1 MEFLTL
7 RKGTLVGESTQRPVH
22 LRGLAVGGWLNTENF
37 INGYAG
43 NHTSWV
49 RALREEL
56 GPERAEAFLEA
67 LLENFFTEE
76 DVAYLRGLGANVIR
90 LPFHWSY
97 AEGEGVRYLDRAVA
111 WARAQGVYLILDLH
125 AVPGWQ
131 NPGWHSD
138 NPYGVSLF
146 WEEPHHQT
154 RVIALWEALADRYRD
169 EPAVAGYDLLNEPYA
184 PENGPVLE
192 FFRRLI
198 RAVRA
203 VDRRH
208 LLFVEGNRYARDFR
222 GFEALLEED
231 EGLVFSSHNYMPPT
245 HEGARFPGWME
256 IQGERVYVDEA
267 WVERFHL
274 EGNRFF
280 HERDLP
286 CYVGE
291 FGALYDAPYDRPS
304 PEDLAR
310 LKALD
315 AQMALFNRLGL
326 HWTLW
331 TYKDLGVQGVQVAD
345 PDSEYLR
352 RLRPFLALKRRLGLD
367 QWTARGRGPLSE
379 GVRRLVSRLEREVIE
394 LFGDYTL
401 PKRALEETLLLAAVH
416 GHMANAL
423 NYLFA
428 RAFSDLTPEEIR
440 DVVAGGT
447 RIGRT
452 RERRVL
458 AEVLEARL
466 TESGA
471 TAPEGGKER

>member
-1 MEFLTL
+1 MDFLTL
-7 RKGTLVGESTQRPVH
+7 KKGKIIQASSGRPVH

-67 LLENFFTEE
+67 LLENFLTEE
-76 DVAYLRGLGANVIR
+76 DVAYLRSLGANVIR

-97 AEGEGVRYLDRAVA
+97 AEGEGVQYLDRAVA

-146 WEEPHHQT
+146 WEEPHYQD

-184 PENGPVLE
+184 SENGPVIE

-208 LLFVEGNRYARDFR
+208 LLFVEGNRYARDFQ

-231 EGLVFSSHNYMPPT
+231 EGIVFSSHNYMPPT

-256 IQGERVYVDEA
+256 IQGEWVYVDEA

-280 HERDLP
+280 HERNLP

-291 FGALYDAPYDRPS
+291 FGALYDAPYDQPS
-304 PEDLAR
+304 QEDLAR
-310 LKALD
+310 LEALD

-345 PDSEYLR
+345 PESEYLR
-352 RLRPFLALKRRLGLD
+352 RLQPLLALKRRLGLD
-367 QWTARGRGPLSE
+367 QWTARGRGPLATGLRSLID
-379 GVRRLVSRLEREVIE
+379 VLEAAVVEH
-394 LFGDYTL
+394 LGDYTL
-401 PKRALEETLLLAAVH
+401 PRRKLEETLLLSALY
-416 GHMANAL
+416 GHLANAL
-423 NYLFA
+423 NPFFA
-428 RAFSDLTPEEIR
+428 RAFSDLRPEEIQE
-440 DVVAGGT
+440 VVSKGV
-447 RIGRT
+447 RIGHT
-452 RERRVL
+452 RERAVL
-458 AEVLEARL
+458 AEVLRSRL
-466 TESGA
+466 DGR
-471 TAPEGGKER
+471 EGGEG